1 MKITIHRGT
10 HQIGGCATEIR
21 TDNTR
26 IFVDLGSALDGSA
39 GIQIDGLN
47 AGNPDCDGVLFTHY
61 HGDHVGEMN
70 SILPGIPLYCGET
83 AKLIMQKLN
92 SRTRQLDGNML
103 MGMKTFVQGQSFQIG
118 DMKITPY
125 SVDHSAYDSYMFLI
139 EADGKRI
146 LHTGD
151 FRTHGFRGKGVPK
164 VLEKLVGKVDVLI
177 CEGTTI
183 NGDHETAL
191 SEYELSLKIRE
202 YIKEH
207 KYVFA
212 VCSSTNFDRLA
223 AICNAVPRG
232 RYRVCDQYQLDM
244 MEIMREHTKE
254 YTDIYQYERMLWYS
268 KRLVPGMRSRGFCMF
283 VRLGNTAHRKIMEE
297 FADLQPCI
305 LYSIWKGYLD
315 EPKNAAFVEGFQLDR
330 LHTSGHADVSAIR
343 TAIEI
348 TQPDIVIPM
357 HTEAP
362 EKFREIAGER
372 TVLVCDDRQEITIT

>member
-26 IFVDLGSALDGSA
+26 IFIDLGSALDGSS
-39 GIQIDGLN
+39 GIQIEGLN
-47 AGNPDCDGVLFTHY
+47 SGKADCDGVLFTHY

-70 SILPGIPLYCGET
+70 SVLPGIPLYCGET

-92 SRTRQLDGNML
+92 SRTKQLDGNML
-103 MGMKTFVQGQSFQIG
+103 LNMNAFTQGQHFQIG
-118 DMKITPY
+118 DIKITPY

-139 EADGKRI
+139 EAEGKRV

-151 FRTHGFRGKGVPK
+151 FRTHGFRGKGVLK

-183 NGDHETAL
+183 NGGHETAL
-191 SEYELSLKIRE
+191 SEYELSLKIQD
-202 YIKEH
+202 YISAH

-223 AICNAVPRG
+223 AVCNAVPVG
-232 RYRVCDQYQLDM
+232 RYRVCDRYQLEM
-244 MEIMREHTKE
+244 MEIMREHTKA
-254 YTDIYQYERMLWYS
+254 YTDLYQFKKMLWYS
-268 KRLVPGMRSRGFCMF
+268 EYLVPRMRERGFCMF
-283 VRLGNTAHRKIMEE
+283 VRLGNKKHRKIMEK

-305 LYSIWKGYLD
+305 LYSMWKGYLD
-315 EPKNAAFVEGFQLDR
+315 EPENAAFADGFQLDR
-330 LHTSGHADVSAIR
+330 LHTSGHADINAIR

-348 TQPDIVIPM
+348 TQPEIVMPM

-362 EKFREIAGER
+362 DKFREISGER
-372 TVLVCDDRQEITIT
+372 TVLVCEDGEEVTIL